1 MQDTIEHPAEI
12 VPVPAA
18 AREGTNCTLEQY
30 TQMYRRSVEDA
41 DAFWAESARVG
52 DAYNVCGLSALATLA
67 EILPPSSMT
76 LLAHDIMRET
86 PTLSAVSFAAAA
98 FCPK

>member
-30 TQMYRRSVEDA
+30 TAMYRDEMGGSLIAAIAALAQQCCDFSRPFQTGD
-41 DAFWAESARVG
+41 G
-52 DAYNVCGLSALATLA
+52 DA
-67 EILPPSSMT
+67 
-76 LLAHDIMRET
+76 T
-86 PTLSAVSFAAAA
+86 PA
-98 FCPK
+98 